1 MIFFASGFHFNFLS
15 YYSSSAHRDHYI
27 WERSYIRTH
36 RTDLFLVWG
45 WADTLDVWGR
55 FSTPRCR
62 RQRNTGCQNLP
73 HYHRP
78 SPHFRLLTSCWCK
91 LEAGKVIFHHQSVN
105 FLCTYYLHST
115 QKKSYI
121 ACKGPVK
128 PSQKS
133 GWTLRFH
140 FHFPPFWWF
149 STQEQSKQFLAKSS
163 WGTPDNAI
171 FFNKYWQKYELVCIF
186 FNICG
191 YFSKTWTK
199 LKLKV
204 QISNFSI

>member
-1 MIFFASGFHFNFLS
+1 MIFFASGFHLIFLS

-45 WADTLDVWGR
+45 WANTLDVWGR

-62 RQRNTGCQNLP
+62 RQRNTGCQSLP

-91 LEAGKVIFHHQSVN
+91 LEAGKVIFHHQSVK

-115 QKKSYI
+115 QKKKLHSMQGSGKTEQKIWLNPQISFSFSSILVIFYTRTI
-121 ACKGPVK
+121 KTIF
-128 PSQKS
+128 SQK
-133 GWTLRFH
+133 
-140 FHFPPFWWF
+140 
-149 STQEQSKQFLAKSS
+149 FL
-163 WGTPDNAI
+163 
-171 FFNKYWQKYELVCIF
+171 
-186 FNICG
+186 G
-191 YFSKTWTK
+191 YPR
-199 LKLKV
+199 
-204 QISNFSI
+204 